1 MGCTLLGHERL
12 TVGVFGGHQEER
24 EFRRVRVTVKTRRGC
39 ERELEVLETDVI
51 CDQPIPSPP
60 GNVLQKLISL
70 GYEAAYFSTD
80 SGAEKVEL
88 LIGSDHLWD
97 FTTGRCVKLG
107 KRLRAVETSIGWTVQ
122 GPIESDI
129 EQTNCLHTVTL
140 RTSVIEKETTDILTK
155 FWTLESIGVN
165 ESEDNE
171 KPCEALEFFED
182 NIKRDGNRYEVALPW
197 KSEISLEDNKEI
209 ALKRLSQLAN
219 RFRRAPDL
227 LQEYDTTIRQYGVSD
242 IAERVEDE
250 TSRNHCVYHMPHQ
263 AVIRDSRKLRVV
275 FDASSRGKNSKSLND
290 NLETGPNLTADL
302 VGLLLN
308 FRKYR
313 VALVADIQQAFLQIG
328 IREQDRDALRFFWF
342 RETPQP
348 GSPLPPIKT
357 WRMKRVPFG
366 TTASPFL
373 LSATLQ
379 HHLKS
384 CEEGFPHTAS
394 QLQQGLY
401 VDDLL
406 TGADDE
412 EEAVKLYTEANAIFH
427 AASMKL
433 HKWSSNNERLRQLF
447 GQDCNETKPL
457 GFVSGVL
464 KVLGLAWDP
473 ITDRL
478 TFASC
483 VTDDTGKPDT
493 KRSMLQTTARIYY
506 PLGWLSPFIVRA
518 KILFQNLW
526 RRNVEWDDPLPS
538 DVAERWL
545 TWHGELKHL
554 SEVQVPRY
562 YGADV
567 NGQSTKTDLHI
578 FADASPVAYGAVAYL
593 TIASEDG
600 LNSTVVMSKSRVA
613 SLKELTIARLEL
625 MACLLAARLCSY
637 ILSTIELHPGRVI
650 LWTDSAIALHWI
662 RGDTGRWQQFVR
674 NRVCEI
680 QRVTGGYEW
689 RHCPGKE
696 NPADLLTRGV
706 SVSRLAASDV
716 WWTGPQWLRKPDG
729 EWPQGLVQNAFSD
742 AELELKQP
750 TKALPA
756 MSSQVQSPSLMDIQR
771 YSSFIR
777 LIRVTAWVLRFVSR
791 MRRRNDEVGALTA
804 EELDQAEIFWIR
816 NEQRE
821 GFHRELKSAHNQQA
835 FPVDSPLR
843 NASLMVDDK
852 GILRIDGQLQR
863 SHLDY
868 DAKHPVV
875 IPKQSHLSKLLALYC
890 HRKVLHGGIRCTLT
904 QLREREAKRLFFRLT
919 SLPFVLL
926 NAPSHL
932 WNYRNEEV
940 RGRMLAELASTM
952 GLTVHTDPAYS
963 TRKGDPVT
971 RDTCPDLTLTRHIRH
986 ADWINAEDTLRSD
999 QCILNTTV
1007 YTHLLKR
1014 LTTQARIPNWTN
1026 FRQCFLIEA
1035 KTNITEQGYT
1045 NWSRSVIAHHRSDE
1059 KVQLIEVA
1067 TDVDNHL
1074 LHLWEARH
1082 CLKRRWKSQKHKKLK
1097 VRIADLNRQTAEY
1110 AAHLADSN

>member
-24 EFRRVRVTVKTRRGC
+24 EFRRVRVTLKTRRGC

-70 GYEAAYFSTD
+70 GYEAADFSTD

-122 GPIESDI
+122 GPVESDI

-219 RFRRAPDL
+219 RLRRAPDL

-250 TSRNHCVYHMPHQ
+250 TIRNHCVYHMPHQ
-263 AVIRDSRKLRVV
+263 ALIRDSRKLRVV

-290 NLETGPNLTADL
+290 NLETAPNLTADL
-302 VGLLLN
+302 VGLLLY

-313 VALVADIQQAFLQIG
+313 VALVAYIQQAFLQIG

-348 GSPLPPIKT
+348 GSPLPPIET

-366 TTASPFL
+366 TTARPFL

-394 QLQQGLY
+394 QLQPGLY

-427 AASMKL
+427 AASMRL

-457 GFVSGVL
+457 EFVSGVL

-493 KRSMLQTTARIYY
+493 KRSMLQTTARIYD

-526 RRNVEWDDPLPS
+526 QRNVEWDDPLPS

-578 FADASPVAYGAVAYL
+578 FADASPVAYGAVAYV

-613 SLKELTIARLEL
+613 PLKELTLARLEL

-662 RGDTGRWQQFVR
+662 RGDAGRWQQFVR

-706 SVSRLAASDV
+706 SVSRLTASDV

-742 AELELKQP
+742 AELELKQA

-756 MSSQVQSPSLMDIQR
+756 MSS
-771 YSSFIR
+771 
-777 LIRVTAWVLRFVSR
+777 
-791 MRRRNDEVGALTA
+791 
-804 EELDQAEIFWIR
+804 
-816 NEQRE
+816 
-821 GFHRELKSAHNQQA
+821 
-835 FPVDSPLR
+835 
-843 NASLMVDDK
+843 
-852 GILRIDGQLQR
+852 
-863 SHLDY
+863 
-868 DAKHPVV
+868 
-875 IPKQSHLSKLLALYC
+875 
-890 HRKVLHGGIRCTLT
+890 
-904 QLREREAKRLFFRLT
+904 
-919 SLPFVLL
+919 
-926 NAPSHL
+926 
-932 WNYRNEEV
+932 
-940 RGRMLAELASTM
+940 
-952 GLTVHTDPAYS
+952 
-963 TRKGDPVT
+963 
-971 RDTCPDLTLTRHIRH
+971 
-986 ADWINAEDTLRSD
+986 
-999 QCILNTTV
+999 
-1007 YTHLLKR
+1007 
-1014 LTTQARIPNWTN
+1014 
-1026 FRQCFLIEA
+1026 
-1035 KTNITEQGYT
+1035 
-1045 NWSRSVIAHHRSDE
+1045 
-1059 KVQLIEVA
+1059 
-1067 TDVDNHL
+1067 
-1074 LHLWEARH
+1074 
-1082 CLKRRWKSQKHKKLK
+1082 
-1097 VRIADLNRQTAEY
+1097 
-1110 AAHLADSN
+1110 

>member
-1 MGCTLLGHERL
+1 M
-12 TVGVFGGHQEER
+12 Q
-24 EFRRVRVTVKTRRGC
+24 
-39 ERELEVLETDVI
+39 
-51 CDQPIPSPP
+51 
-60 GNVLQKLISL
+60 
-70 GYEAAYFSTD
+70 
-80 SGAEKVEL
+80 
-88 LIGSDHLWD
+88 
-97 FTTGRCVKLG
+97 
-107 KRLRAVETSIGWTVQ
+107 
-122 GPIESDI
+122 
-129 EQTNCLHTVTL
+129 
-140 RTSVIEKETTDILTK
+140 
-155 FWTLESIGVN
+155 
-165 ESEDNE
+165 
-171 KPCEALEFFED
+171 
-182 NIKRDGNRYEVALPW
+182 
-197 KSEISLEDNKEI
+197 I
-209 ALKRLSQLAN
+209 A
-219 RFRRAPDL
+219 
-227 LQEYDTTIRQYGVSD
+227 
-242 IAERVEDE
+242 
-250 TSRNHCVYHMPHQ
+250 
-263 AVIRDSRKLRVV
+263 
-275 FDASSRGKNSKSLND
+275 
-290 NLETGPNLTADL
+290 
-302 VGLLLN
+302 
-308 FRKYR
+308 
-313 VALVADIQQAFLQIG
+313 

-348 GSPLPPIKT
+348 GSPLPPIET

-379 HHLKS
+379 HHLKL

-394 QLQQGLY
+394 QMQQGLY

-412 EEAVKLYTEANAIFH
+412 EEAAKLYTKANAIFR

-433 HKWSSNNERLRQLF
+433 HKWSSNNERLCQLF

-464 KVLGLAWDP
+464 KLLGLAWDP

-493 KRSMLQTTARIYY
+493 KRSMLQTTARIYD

-518 KILFQNLW
+518 KILFQNLR
-526 RRNVEWDDPLPS
+526 RRNVEWDNPLPS

-613 SLKELTIARLEL
+613 PLKELTLARLEL

-637 ILSTIELHPGRVI
+637 ILSTIGLHPGRVI

-662 RGDTGRWQQFVR
+662 RGDAGRWQQFVR

-716 WWTGPQWLRKPDG
+716 WWTGRQWLCKPDG

-756 MSSQVQSPSLMDIQR
+756 MSSQVQFPSLMDIQR

-816 NEQRE
+816 NEHRE
-821 GFHRELKSAHNQQA
+821 GFHRELKSVHNQQA

-852 GILRIDGQLQR
+852 GILRIDGRLQR

-875 IPKQSHLSKLLALYC
+875 IPKQSDLSKLLALYC

-904 QLREREAKRLFFRLT
+904 QLRERYWVIGARQMVKRTLKECVTCQWFNAQPANQVTAPLPKDRITEAQPFQVTGVDFAGPLVVKGTSPTKCYIALFTCAVTRAIHLELVSDMSASSFLLAFQRFTARRGLPSTIYSDNALTFKKVNKDLGRLWDAMRSGQVQEYIVSARVQWKFIVERGPWWSGFYERLVGLTKQALKKTLGRGYLTLEEMTTTLTEVEAVLNSRPLTHVYSESNEPEPLCPAMFLTGKRLT
-919 SLPFVLL
+919 SLPALQRKEIAALTCDHLRHISTRDKALEGFWKRWCSEYLKELQLTHSKGDQRGRQVDIGDVVLL
-926 NAPSHL
+926 KEALQPRQMWKL
-932 WNYRNEEV
+932 GMIERAFT
-940 RGRMLAELASTM
+940 GR
-952 GLTVHTDPAYS
+952 
-963 TRKGDPVT
+963 
-971 RDTCPDLTLTRHIRH
+971 
-986 ADWINAEDTLRSD
+986 
-999 QCILNTTV
+999 
-1007 YTHLLKR
+1007 
-1014 LTTQARIPNWTN
+1014 
-1026 FRQCFLIEA
+1026 
-1035 KTNITEQGYT
+1035 
-1045 NWSRSVIAHHRSDE
+1045 
-1059 KVQLIEVA
+1059 
-1067 TDVDNHL
+1067 DNKNLQNLHNLHL
-1074 LHLWEARH
+1074 LH
-1082 CLKRRWKSQKHKKLK
+1082 RRCTK
-1097 VRIADLNRQTAEY
+1097 
-1110 AAHLADSN
+1110 